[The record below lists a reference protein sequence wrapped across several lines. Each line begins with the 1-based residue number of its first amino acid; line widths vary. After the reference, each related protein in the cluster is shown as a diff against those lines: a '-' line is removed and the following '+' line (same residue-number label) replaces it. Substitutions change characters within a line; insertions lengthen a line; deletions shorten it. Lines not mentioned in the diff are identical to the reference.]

1 MKTSQKDEVFIKCPS
16 DKYMEYFFV
25 KVQVCKNGSDIYEI
39 KYFDP
44 DFIHED
50 KYLQNAVREL
60 SQSDKVYL
68 IEEFKLFKKK
78 EAL

>member
-1 MKTSQKDEVFIKCPS
+1 
-16 DKYMEYFFV
+16 MEYFFV

-50 KYLQNAVREL
+50 KYLQNAVRE
-60 SQSDKVYL
+60 
-68 IEEFKLFKKK
+68 
-78 EAL
+78 

>member
-1 MKTSQKDEVFIKCPS
+1 MGLIFMKLNI
-16 DKYMEYFFV
+16 
-25 KVQVCKNGSDIYEI
+25 
-39 KYFDP
+39 FDP

-68 IEEFKLFKKK
+68 IEEFKLLKRRKHYENFNKLKSADFLIKKQQRIFFVSI
-78 EAL
+78 L